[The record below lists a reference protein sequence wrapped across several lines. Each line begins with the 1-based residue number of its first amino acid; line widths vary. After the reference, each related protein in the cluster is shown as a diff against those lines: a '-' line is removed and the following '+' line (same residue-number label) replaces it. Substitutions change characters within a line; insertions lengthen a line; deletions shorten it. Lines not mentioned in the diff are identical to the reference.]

1 MSKTTFEEPGLRR
14 SLTLFGN
21 ISISVSD
28 ISPTTGIFLMAPAVL
43 LTVGTGAF
51 IAYLGAAVIAL
62 SVALSMG
69 ELGAM
74 YPSAGGL
81 YSIVYR
87 VMGRPIGFLAL
98 LNYLVQG
105 VFLPASI
112 AFGAANYVVNIF
124 PGWNEN
130 ITAFSIMLACTLITI
145 LSIKWN
151 AKLVEVFLFIELAIV
166 GVLAVVGALHP
177 VQSVSSLLT
186 PVALNSQNG
195 LSSVAWPAIFA
206 AVTVALFSFNGYDGS
221 INFSEE
227 TGKNVNIGKTL
238 FISASIGILA
248 QIIPLFFILISVPDV
263 KGFLAS
269 SAPINYIGVHY
280 MGQGA
285 NLFLD
290 AGAAIAMI
298 NCVLAVLLQ
307 FSRVVYAAGRDRAFP
322 DVINKTVTSI
332 HPKFKTPWIA
342 TLIIGGVGAL
352 ICFNSSLIAVVTFT
366 SVTIVCLY
374 AVIALSVII
383 SRVRDR
389 DVHRTFKTPLFPL
402 IPSIAFLGSM
412 AALTQQAAKDLIT
425 TAVVFVV
432 GLVYYY
438 LYLRP
443 RSKTHWILSQS
454 EPNRAGNNNHTLR
467 KEERLN
473 V

>member
-1 MSKTTFEEPGLRR
+1 MSNTTSKESGLKR
-14 SLTLFGN
+14 SLSFFGN

-28 ISPTTGIFLMAPAVL
+28 ISPTTGMFLMVPAVL
-43 LTVGTGAF
+43 LTVGTGTF

-62 SVALSMG
+62 CVALSMG
-69 ELGAM
+69 ELGSI

-87 VMGRPIGFLAL
+87 IMGRPIGFLAL
-98 LNYLVQG
+98 LNYLIQG

-112 AFGAANYVVNIF
+112 AFGAANYVINIF
-124 PGWNEN
+124 PGWNEST
-130 ITAFSIMLACTLITI
+130 TAFGIMLACTLVTI

-166 GVLAVVGALHP
+166 GVLAVVGVLHP
-177 VQSVSSLLT
+177 VQSVGSLFA
-186 PVALNSQNG
+186 PVALNAKNG
-195 LSSVAWPAIFA
+195 LSPVSWPAIFA

-227 TGKNVNIGKTL
+227 TGENTNIGKTV
-238 FISASIGILA
+238 FTSASIGVLA
-248 QIIPLFFILISVPDV
+248 QIIPLFFILLSVPDV

-269 SAPINYIGVHY
+269 STPINYIGEHY

-285 NLFLD
+285 TLFLN

-298 NCVLAVLLQ
+298 NCVLAVILQ
-307 FSRVVYAAGRDRAFP
+307 FSRVLYAAGRDRAFP

-342 TLIIGGVGAL
+342 TLIIGVFGAL

-383 SRVRDR
+383 SRVRNR
-389 DVHRTFKTPLFPL
+389 DVHRPFKTPLFPL
-402 IPSIAFLGSM
+402 IPIVAFLGAV
-412 AALTQQAAKDLIT
+412 AALSQQSVKDLIT
-425 TAVVFVV
+425 SAIVFAI
-432 GLVYYY
+432 GLIYYY

-443 RSKTHWILSQS
+443 RSRTHWILGQP
-454 EPNRAGNNNHTLR
+454 EQNQADTRA
-467 KEERLN
+467 
-473 V
+473 